1 MKFPSARPATCRR
14 KERARVFPDFGREVQ
29 VWRVDVRICASANA
43 CLHLGGPLECK
54 DGAFVC
60 PWQGARFDTTNGQRL
75 DGPAP
80 AGAGTHLMLPP
91 TRIEGEEL
99 LYVWGETP

>member
-1 MKFPSARPATCRR
+1 MKQLICDLADVPA
-14 KERARVFPDFGREVQ
+14 EGEARVFPFFGREVQ
-29 VWRVDVRICASANA
+29 VWRTGDRFFAAANT

-60 PWQGARFDTTNGQRL
+60 PWHGAGFDMADGRRI

-80 AGAGTHLMLPP
+80 SNARLMILP
-91 TRIEGEEL
+91 TRVEGTEL
-99 LYVWGETP
+99 FYVWGDPA